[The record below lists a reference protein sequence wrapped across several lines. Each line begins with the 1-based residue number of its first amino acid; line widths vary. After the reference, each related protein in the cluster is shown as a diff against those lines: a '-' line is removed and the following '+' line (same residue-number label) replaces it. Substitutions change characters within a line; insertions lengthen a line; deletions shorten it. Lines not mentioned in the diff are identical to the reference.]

1 MTRTAVTARMKL
13 LLVQPLHPASFFSHA
28 WYHPL
33 LRKFTRTLVAPYELA
48 VLAALTPDSWDVTI
62 RDEGVREVDWS
73 ADADCDCVGI
83 TGMSHQK
90 DRILYLLSEFKRRN
104 PRIRTVLGGPAV
116 TSDPQA
122 FAGKA
127 DVIFIGDAERT
138 WPRFCADFDAG
149 KAESVYR
156 DQGFPPLELMPLPR
170 WDLVSARDY
179 AYFPIQTQR
188 GCPFDCDFCD
198 VTARNG
204 REVRIKP
211 VARVLREWNH
221 LRAIKA
227 EGIFFVDDN
236 FFGKPAYTQ
245 ELVTAL
251 HEESRKHGWVTA
263 SITQASCNIG
273 DNKHL
278 LVRMR
283 ECGFHLLFLGIETP
297 SREALKE
304 AGKTINLA
312 GSLSERIRNIQK
324 AGIVPFAG
332 MITGFDSDDP
342 SIFDRQFQF
351 LQEEAIPL
359 ALLSTLVAFPN
370 TRLHR
375 RMKDEG
381 RLLDQKDAH
390 LDWGSNFVTKNFT
403 REQHLLRHHEL
414 RKRVYDPEHYVLRT
428 LRSLSYAEA
437 KFPVIRFSNSSL
449 GFALGVVTL
458 RDLWEL
464 GKLLRPVLWATLK
477 HWKLFLKI
485 PNKELAVRNILSWP
499 YSRLFVEHVE
509 RESQNRFSPEPSAVP
524 LQRER
529 PTR

>member
-1 MTRTAVTARMKL
+1 MKL
-13 LLVQPLHPASFFSHA
+13 LLVQPLYPSSFFSFA
-28 WYHPL
+28 WHHPL
-33 LRKFTRTLVAPYELA
+33 LRKFAKTLLAPHELA
-48 VLAALTPDSWDVTI
+48 VLAALTPESWDVTI
-62 RDEGVREVDWS
+62 RDESVREVDWG

-90 DRILYLLSEFKRRN
+90 DRILHLLAEFKSRN
-104 PRIRTVLGGPAV
+104 PRIRTVVGGPAV
-116 TSDPQA
+116 TSDPGA

-138 WPRFCADFDAG
+138 WPRFCADLEAG
-149 KAESVYR
+149 KAESVYQ
-156 DQGFPPLELMPLPR
+156 DPGFPPLELMPLPR

-211 VARVLREWNH
+211 VARVLQEWNQ

-236 FFGKPAYTQ
+236 FFGRPAYTH

-251 HEESRKHGWVTA
+251 QEESGKHGWVPP

-273 DNKHL
+273 DSKDL
-278 LVRMR
+278 LRRMR

-304 AGKTINLA
+304 ARKTANLA
-312 GSLSERIRNIQK
+312 GSLSERIRTIQK

-332 MITGFDSDDP
+332 MITGFDADDL

-351 LQEEAIPL
+351 LQEESIPL

-381 RLLDQKDAH
+381 RLLDDKDAH
-390 LDWGSNFVTKNFT
+390 LDWGSNFVTKHFT
-403 REQHLLRHHEL
+403 AEQHLLRHQEL
-414 RKRVYDPEHYVLRT
+414 RRKVYDAENYVLRT
-428 LRSLSYAEA
+428 LTSLSYAEA

-449 GFALGVVTL
+449 GFALNVVSL

-464 GKLLRPVLWATLK
+464 GKLLRPVLRATLR

-485 PNKELAVRNILSWP
+485 PNKELAIRNILSWP
-499 YSRLFVEHVE
+499 YSHLFVEHVE
-509 RESQNRFSPEPSAVP
+509 RELQIRFARRPSAVLRTTEGP
-524 LQRER
+524 AC
-529 PTR
+529 

>member
-1 MTRTAVTARMKL
+1 MRL
-13 LLVQPLHPASFFSHA
+13 LLVEPLYPSSFFSYA
-28 WYHPL
+28 WHHPL
-33 LRKFTRTLVAPYELA
+33 LRKFTRKLLAPHELA
-48 VLAALTPDSWDVTI
+48 VLAALTPESWDVEI

-73 ADADCDCVGI
+73 ADAGCDCVGI

-104 PRIRTVLGGPAV
+104 PTTRTVVGGPAV

-138 WPRFCADFDAG
+138 WPRFCEDLEAG
-149 KAESVYR
+149 KAESVYQ
-156 DQGFPPLELMPLPR
+156 DPGFPPLELMPVPR
-170 WDLVSARDY
+170 WDLVSAQDY

-204 REVRIKP
+204 REVRTKP
-211 VARVLREWNH
+211 VARVLQEWNY
-221 LRAIKA
+221 LRTMKA

-236 FFGKPAYTQ
+236 FFGRPAYTQ

-251 HEESRKHGWVTA
+251 LEESRKHAWIAA

-273 DNKHL
+273 DRKDL
-278 LVRMR
+278 LRRMR

-304 AGKTINLA
+304 AGKAINLS
-312 GSLSERIRNIQK
+312 GSLSERIRNVQR

-332 MITGFDSDDP
+332 MITGFDSDDL

-351 LQEEAIPL
+351 IQEEAIPL

-370 TRLHR
+370 TQLHR
-375 RMKDEG
+375 RMKEEG
-381 RLLDQKDAH
+381 RLLDDKDAH
-390 LDWGSNFVTKNFT
+390 LDWGSNFVTKHFT
-403 REQHLLRHHEL
+403 EKEHLIRHHEL
-414 RKRVYDPEHYVLRT
+414 RKKVYDPENYVHRT
-428 LRSLSYAEA
+428 LTSLSYADG

-449 GFALGVVTL
+449 GFALKVVTL

-464 GKLLRPVLWATLK
+464 GKLLRPVLRATWK
-477 HWKLFLKI
+477 HRKLFLQV
-485 PNKELAVRNILSWP
+485 PNKEMAVRNILSWP
-499 YSRLFVEHVE
+499 YSHLFVEHVE
-509 RESQNRFSPEPSAVP
+509 RELQSRFSTEPPS
-524 LQRER
+524 
-529 PTR
+529 